1 MDALLPGK
9 ILDLVD
15 LDMRASTM
23 NPYRIWA
30 PRLVEMDYGSA
41 VPPGGVRYEAEI
53 EYRNPIEALYPWQI
67 KESANAVSYKLTNQV
82 RKAAGRHTM
91 LYLTEKPYLTVTS
104 KYLQPEKLWSIR
116 IAAIAYTFPVGDY
129 TTIKGDTN
137 ETD

>member
-1 MDALLPGK
+1 MDALLAGK

-15 LDMRASTM
+15 LDMQNSTGD
-23 NPYRIWA
+23 PYRIWT
-30 PRLVEMDYGSA
+30 PRLVEMDYGQA

-67 KESANAVSYKLTNQV
+67 KESANAVSYKLTAQV
-82 RKAAGRHTM
+82 RKFAGKHTM
-91 LYLTEKPYLTVTS
+91 LYLTEKPYLTVTAA
-104 KYLQPEKLWSIR
+104 YLPPEKLWSIR

-129 TTIKGDTN
+129 TTLKGDTN